1 MEDSE
6 KRGEY
11 MKVKTRNLSWRV
23 GKRKIVESITLEI
36 ENGEMVGLVGPNGSG
51 KSSLLRLIYK
61 YYQPFGGS
69 VFLGKKDISI
79 LSQKEVAMKMAVVPQ
94 ERGILQEITVY
105 DVVAMGRTPHKG
117 LFDPDTEEDHK
128 IVLKSLRK
136 VKLLKQADRSFD
148 TLSGGERQR
157 ALIALALAQETKVLV
172 LDEPTNHLDPLHQL
186 QIMEIIKELK
196 RTTIVAMHDLNI
208 AARYCDKIVLL
219 DKGEIVV
226 MGRPEEV
233 LTKKNIRDVYGVDV
247 NTKIDRK
254 SGKLSIV
261 FLGVHGI

>member
-1 MEDSE
+1 
-6 KRGEY
+6 

-23 GKRKIVESITLEI
+23 GEKKIVERINLGIDSGDI
-36 ENGEMVGLVGPNGSG
+36 VGLVGPNGSG

-61 YYQPFGGS
+61 YYQPSEGS
-69 VFLGKKDISI
+69 VFLGREDISL
-79 LSQKEVAMKMAVVPQ
+79 LSQKEVATKMAVVPQ

-105 DVVAMGRTPHKG
+105 DVVAMGRTPHKR

-128 IVLKSLRK
+128 IILESLRR
-136 VKLLKQADRSFD
+136 VDLLRQANRLFD

-208 AARYCDKIVLL
+208 ASRYCNKIVLL
-219 DKGEIVV
+219 NKGKIVA
-226 MGRPEEV
+226 MGEPEKV
-233 LTKKNIRDVYGVDV
+233 LTKKNIREVYGVNVD
-247 NTKIDRK
+247 IDIDKKGRK
-254 SGKLSIV
+254 LNIV
-261 FLGVHGI
+261 FLGIDGK

>member
-1 MEDSE
+1 
-6 KRGEY
+6 

-23 GKRKIVESITLEI
+23 GGKKIVERINLEI
-36 ENGEMVGLVGPNGSG
+36 DSGDIVGLVGPNGSG

-61 YYQPFGGS
+61 YYQPSEGS
-69 VFLGKKDISI
+69 VFLGREDISL
-79 LSQKEVAMKMAVVPQ
+79 LSQKEVATKMAVVPQ

-105 DVVAMGRTPHKG
+105 DVVAMGRTPHKR

-128 IVLKSLRK
+128 IILESLRK
-136 VKLLKQADRSFD
+136 VDLLRQANWLFD

-157 ALIALALAQETKVLV
+157 ALIALALAQETRVLV

-208 AARYCDKIVLL
+208 ASRYCNKIVLL
-219 DKGEIVV
+219 DKGKIVA
-226 MGRPEEV
+226 MGEPEKV
-233 LTKKNIRDVYGVDV
+233 LTKKNIREVYGVNVD
-247 NTKIDRK
+247 IDIDKKERK
-254 SGKLSIV
+254 LNIV
-261 FLGVHGI
+261 FLGINGK